1 MSTNDL
7 NDRVPTNAGARR
19 RTSGTLLNLGASIV
33 LGAGVLFAA
42 LATYNSVADGDQRN
56 FVTTLAQT
64 AIASTIVAML
74 LFQQHPTRPMIA
86 ASAATVLIVVTA
98 GIHFLRLAHPLVR
111 GLAEVEVAWSAPT
124 PPDSKQGIS
133 VIAAG
138 GGMATMQDDVLSL
151 TIPPGGAAGLQI
163 EVPSPPT
170 QWPWWAPRGAANAP
184 RTQVVSWNAIAH
196 RDGPYL
202 IIFKSGRTSIQLT
215 SAGIMITAPDG
226 KGDIRETTLISP
238 IVNDDHPHKW
248 YMSSSPFECLLRI
261 DDARVWHHPMN
272 CQLSRKMS
280 FGEALIDLDHWGM
293 LSIYSVQLR
302 IFIFYTML

>member
-1 MSTNDL
+1 MNTDDL
-7 NDRVPTNAGARR
+7 NERVPTNAGARR
-19 RTSGTLLNLGASIV
+19 RNSGTFLKLGGCIV
-33 LGAGVLFAA
+33 LGASVLFAA

-56 FVTTLAQT
+56 FVTTLAQA
-64 AIASTIVAML
+64 AIASTIVATL

-111 GLAEVEVAWSAPT
+111 GLPEVEVAWSAPT

-133 VIAAG
+133 VIAAR

-226 KGDIRETTLISP
+226 KGDISETTLGSP
-238 IVNDDHPHKW
+238 RVNDDHLHKW
-248 YMSSSPFECLLRI
+248 QIVSSLTECLLRI
-261 DDARVWHHPMN
+261 DDVEVWHSRIG
-272 CQLSRKMS
+272 CDFSRKIS
-280 FGEALIDLDHWGM
+280 FGESRIDIEHWGE
-293 LSIYSVQLR
+293 LRLNSVQIR
-302 IFIFYTML
+302 VYIII